1 MEGSFKSELTLS
13 ETGFLFDH
21 SSGLT
26 YTLNPT
32 AQFIFNEIKSGKQG
46 TEILKNVMREFAV
59 DEDTARKDIDD
70 FFRQL
75 QELDL
80 LS

>member
-46 TEILKNVMREFAV
+46 TEILTNVMQEFAV